1 MFVVHS
7 DMTIYATRG
16 DVVYF
21 PVEKKVG
28 DAKYLFQAGDIVRI
42 KICEK
47 KNYSKVFLLK
57 DFVVEESTTSVS
69 IFLSKWEMKFGPIIH
84 KATDYWYEVELN
96 PDTYPD
102 TFIGHNENGPAIFKL
117 FPEAKDVVEGEI
129 PNPEE
134 NAAVSRMVVHFVNEY
149 LGDKADTIIQE
160 ILKEEYIQTVIN
172 EILKEENIESIIRE
186 ILKEGNVETI
196 VKEIIQSEGIETIVQ
211 EIIKTENVGTIVQ
224 EIVKTENVETIVQ
237 EIVKPGNVETIV
249 QEIIREENI
258 ETIVREILQ
267 PEHTET
273 IVQEII
279 KEENIGTIVQEIVK
293 PGNVETI
300 IQEITK
306 PEHTQTIVQEVLK
319 PENTTV
325 IVQEILKP
333 ENTQVIVEKVLEEI
347 PGHMVVEINST
358 NMTTNRSSAEIIEHL
373 NSDGSVIAKLSHGAY
388 GTLHGVVND
397 TVLFRELSYENAQ
410 TKLVTFAIWADGSVT
425 RNEVAVG
432 GGTDGKTFSNIKIT
446 EHADGSVTMYNT
458 FTDGADE
465 TIAIGAG
472 DTPGISYNGVAIP
485 TEWVSE

>member
-57 DFVVEESTTSVS
+57 DFVVEESTTSVN

-129 PNPEE
+129 PDPEE

-149 LGDKADTIIQE
+149 LGDKAETIIQE
-160 ILKEEYIQTVIN
+160 ILKEEH
-172 EILKEENIESIIRE
+172 L
-186 ILKEGNVETI
+186 ETI
-196 VKEIIQSEGIETIVQ
+196 VNGLIKEEHIETIVREIINDGTIETIVQ
-211 EIIKTENVGTIVQ
+211 EIVKTENVGTIVQ

-249 QEIIREENI
+249 QEIIRPGNV
-258 ETIVREILQ
+258 ETIVKEILQ

-279 KEENIGTIVQEIVK
+279 KEENIGTIVQEIIK
-293 PGNVETI
+293 EENIETI

-306 PEHTQTIVQEVLK
+306 PEHIQTIVEQVKEEVPGQLTVTVDWRTDTASHSASEINAHIAK
-319 PENTTV
+319 GGSVVLAKNNFQDNDNNVFYQPIYLRTPTKVYFHAFDMAEDTIWQTVYSIDDNKAFNEDTITFEGGGSGSGSGGEVSQIDFSNFENGSFTETVDGEVITHPVTFDEQGRPVTIDDAV
-325 IVQEILKP
+325 IVW
-333 ENTQVIVEKVLEEI
+333 
-347 PGHMVVEINST
+347 G
-358 NMTTNRSSAEIIEHL
+358 
-373 NSDGSVIAKLSHGAY
+373 
-388 GTLHGVVND
+388 
-397 TVLFRELSYENAQ
+397 NA
-410 TKLVTFAIWADGSVT
+410 
-425 RNEVAVG
+425 
-432 GGTDGKTFSNIKIT
+432 
-446 EHADGSVTMYNT
+446 
-458 FTDGADE
+458 
-465 TIAIGAG
+465 
-472 DTPGISYNGVAIP
+472 
-485 TEWVSE
+485 

>member
-21 PVEKKVG
+21 SVEKKVG

-57 DFVVEESTTSVS
+57 DFVVEESTTSVN

-129 PNPEE
+129 PDPEE

-149 LGDKADTIIQE
+149 LGDKADTIVQE

-196 VKEIIQSEGIETIVQ
+196 VREIIQSEGVETIVQEIIKPGYMETIVQEIIKEENIETIVQ
-211 EIIKTENVGTIVQ
+211 EILKTENVGTIVQ
-224 EIVKTENVETIVQ
+224 EITKPENISTIVQ
-237 EIVKPGNVETIV
+237 EVLKPGNVETIV

-258 ETIVREILQ
+258 G
-267 PEHTET
+267 T

-279 KEENIGTIVQEIVK
+279 KSEHIQDIVQEIL
-293 PGNVETI
+293 
-300 IQEITK
+300 K

-319 PENTTV
+319 PENTQT
-325 IVQEILKP
+325 IVQEILKE
-333 ENTQVIVEKVLEEI
+333 ENITSIVEKVTEEM
-347 PGHMVVEINST
+347 PGDMKVTLDLVTMKASNSST
-358 NMTTNRSSAEIIEHL
+358 KIIEHL
-373 NSDGSVIAKLSHGAY
+373 NAGGTVVLKLSNGAY
-388 GTLHGVVND
+388 VN
-397 TVLFRELSYENAQ
+397 LFGIYDNIVFFRGFDATEGQ
-410 TKLVTFAIWADGSVT
+410 TELVTFSIFDDASAARTVT
-425 RNEVAVG
+425 VIASDSTG
-432 GGTDGKTFSNIKIT
+432 GVVTNIDFSNFDGGSYTETIDGEVIT
-446 EHADGSVTMYNT
+446 HEVTFDEQGRPT
-458 FTDGADE
+458 AIDGAS
-465 TIAIGAG
+465 IVWGSA
-472 DTPGISYNGVAIP
+472 
-485 TEWVSE
+485 

>member
-1 MFVVHS
+1 MFVVHN

-57 DFVVEESTTSVS
+57 DFVVEESTTSVN

-129 PNPEE
+129 PDPEE

-149 LGDKADTIIQE
+149 LGDKAETIIQE
-160 ILKEEYIQTVIN
+160 ILKEEYLETVIN
-172 EILKEENIESIIRE
+172 EILKEENIESIIQE
-186 ILKEGNVETI
+186 ILKEDHL
-196 VKEIIQSEGIETIVQ
+196 ETIVQ
-211 EIIKTENVGTIVQ
+211 EIIKEESIDTIIQEIVKPGNVETIIQEIIKEENIETIIQEILKTENVGTIVQ
-224 EIVKTENVETIVQ
+224 EITKPENISTIVQ
-237 EIVKPGNVETIV
+237 EVLKPGNVETIV

-258 ETIVREILQ
+258 G
-267 PEHTET
+267 T

-279 KEENIGTIVQEIVK
+279 KSEH
-293 PGNVETI
+293 
-300 IQEITK
+300 IQD
-306 PEHTQTIVQEVLK
+306 IVQEVLK
-319 PENTTV
+319 PENTQT

-333 ENTQVIVEKVLEEI
+333 ENTQVIVEQVKEEI
-347 PGHMVVEINST
+347 PGHLEVTVDDSGMASHSASEIN
-358 NMTTNRSSAEIIEHL
+358 AHI
-373 NSDGSVIAKLSHGAY
+373 DAGGSVILNFRGY
-388 GTLHGVVND
+388 GNPSYAQLWFRHNGGVMFCTTDVTENSVSQSIYVVD
-397 TVLFRELSYENAQ
+397 DEKNCTEEYSSFEVPGNKVTQIDFSNFENCSYTE
-410 TKLVTFAIWADGSVT
+410 TIDGEVITHEVTFDEQGRPTAI
-425 RNEVAVG
+425 
-432 GGTDGKTFSNIKIT
+432 
-446 EHADGSVTMYNT
+446 
-458 FTDGADE
+458 DGAS
-465 TIAIGAG
+465 IVWGSA
-472 DTPGISYNGVAIP
+472 
-485 TEWVSE
+485 

>member
-1 MFVVHS
+1 MFVVHD
-7 DMTIYATRG
+7 DMTICATRG

-57 DFVVEESTTSVS
+57 DFVVEESTTSVN

-129 PNPEE
+129 PEPEE

-149 LGDKADTIIQE
+149 LGDKADTIVQE

-196 VKEIIQSEGIETIVQ
+196 VREIIQSEGMETIVQEIIKPGNMETVIQEIIKEENIETIVQ
-211 EIIKTENVGTIVQ
+211 EILKTENVGTIVQ
-224 EIVKTENVETIVQ
+224 EITKPENISTIVQ
-237 EIVKPGNVETIV
+237 EVLKPGNVETIV

-258 ETIVREILQ
+258 G
-267 PEHTET
+267 T

-279 KEENIGTIVQEIVK
+279 KSEH
-293 PGNVETI
+293 
-300 IQEITK
+300 IQD
-306 PEHTQTIVQEVLK
+306 IVQEVLK
-319 PENTTV
+319 PENTTA
-325 IVQEILKP
+325 
-333 ENTQVIVEKVLEEI
+333 IVEQVKEEI
-347 PGHMVVEINST
+347 PGHLMVTNDWATSKASHSASEIN
-358 NMTTNRSSAEIIEHL
+358 AHL
-373 NSDGSVIAKLSHGAY
+373 DRGGSVS
-388 GTLHGVVND
+388 
-397 TVLFRELSYENAQ
+397 FRVSQYQNSTDVMFYVPVFMRTPTFIWFFQYE
-410 TKLVTFAIWADGSVT
+410 VYEDSVT
-425 RNEVAVG
+425 GTIHVVDAEKNYTYETFSFTPG
-432 GGTDGKTFSNIKIT
+432 GGSGGELTGIDFSNFEK
-446 EHADGSVTMYNT
+446 GSYT
-458 FTDGADE
+458 E
-465 TIAIGAG
+465 TIDGEVITHEVTVDEQGRPTAIDGCAIVWGA
-472 DTPGISYNGVAIP
+472 S
-485 TEWVSE
+485 

>member
-1 MFVVHS
+1 MFVVHN

-333 ENTQVIVEKVLEEI
+333 ENTQVIVEQVLDAI
-347 PGHMVVEINST
+347 PVQMLVEVDISARTASHTST
-358 NMTTNRSSAEIIEHL
+358 QIKEHL
-373 NSDGSVIAKLSHGAY
+373 NGGGTAAIKTKTLAYGVLQGVNETSVIFRGIAEENGQVQMFAVAIFDDATVATN
-388 GTLHGVVND
+388 TLP
-397 TVLFRELSYENAQ
+397 
-410 TKLVTFAIWADGSVT
+410 I
-425 RNEVAVG
+425 

-458 FTDGADE
+458 FTDGTDE

>member
-1 MFVVHS
+1 MFVVQS

-28 DAKYLFQAGDIVRI
+28 SAKYLFQAGDIVRI

-57 DFVVEESTTSVS
+57 DFVVEESTTSVN

-129 PNPEE
+129 PEPEE

-149 LGDKADTIIQE
+149 LGDKAETIIQE
-160 ILKEEYIQTVIN
+160 ILKEEH
-172 EILKEENIESIIRE
+172 L
-186 ILKEGNVETI
+186 ETI
-196 VKEIIQSEGIETIVQ
+196 VNGLIKEEHIETIVQ
-211 EIIKTENVGTIVQ
+211 EILKDGNVETIVREIINDGTIETIVQEIVKTENVGTIVQ

-249 QEIIREENI
+249 QEIIRPGNV
-258 ETIVREILQ
+258 ETIVKEILQ

-319 PENTTV
+319 PENT
-325 IVQEILKP
+325 
-333 ENTQVIVEKVLEEI
+333 QVIVDKVLEEI
-347 PGHMVVEINST
+347 PKHMEVEIDST
-358 NMTTNRSSAEIIEHL
+358 QMTANRSSAEIIEHL

-410 TKLVTFAIWADGSVT
+410 TELITFAIWADGSVT
-425 RNEVAVG
+425 RDAVAVCG
-432 GGTDGKTFSNIKIT
+432 GGELTGIDFSNF
-446 EHADGSVTMYNT
+446 ENGSYT
-458 FTDGADE
+458 E
-465 TIAIGAG
+465 TIDGEVITHEVTFDEQGRPTAIDGCAIVWGA
-472 DTPGISYNGVAIP
+472 S
-485 TEWVSE
+485 

>member
-1 MFVVHS
+1 
-7 DMTIYATRG
+7 MTIYATRG

-57 DFVVEESTTSVS
+57 DFVVEESTTSVN

-129 PNPEE
+129 PDPEE

-149 LGDKADTIIQE
+149 LGDKAETIIQE
-160 ILKEEYIQTVIN
+160 ILKEEH
-172 EILKEENIESIIRE
+172 L
-186 ILKEGNVETI
+186 ETI
-196 VKEIIQSEGIETIVQ
+196 VNGLIKEEHIETIVQ
-211 EIIKTENVGTIVQ
+211 EILKDGNVETIVREIINDGTIETIVQEIVKTENVGTIVQ

-249 QEIIREENI
+249 QEIIRPGNV
-258 ETIVREILQ
+258 ETIVQEIIREENVETIVKEILQ

-319 PENTTV
+319 PENT
-325 IVQEILKP
+325 
-333 ENTQVIVEKVLEEI
+333 QVIVDKVLEEI
-347 PGHMVVEINST
+347 PKHMEVEIDSKNLT
-358 NMTTNRSSAEIIEHL
+358 ANRSSAEIIQHL
-373 NSDGSVIAKLSHGAY
+373 DSDGSVIAKLSHGAY

-397 TVLFRELSYENAQ
+397 TVLFRELSYEDAQ

-432 GGTDGKTFSNIKIT
+432 GGGTDGKTFSNIKVT

-458 FTDGADE
+458 FTDGTDE

-485 TEWVSE
+485 TEWVTEVSE

>member
-21 PVEKKVG
+21 PVGKKVG

-57 DFVVEESTTSVS
+57 DFVVEESTTSVN

-129 PNPEE
+129 PDPEE

-149 LGDKADTIIQE
+149 LGDKAETIIQE
-160 ILKEEYIQTVIN
+160 ILKEEH
-172 EILKEENIESIIRE
+172 L
-186 ILKEGNVETI
+186 ETI
-196 VKEIIQSEGIETIVQ
+196 VNGLIKEEHIETIVQ
-211 EIIKTENVGTIVQ
+211 EILKDGNVETIVREIINDGTIETIVQEIVKTENVGTIVQ

-258 ETIVREILQ
+258 G
-267 PEHTET
+267 T

-279 KEENIGTIVQEIVK
+279 KSEH
-293 PGNVETI
+293 
-300 IQEITK
+300 IQD
-306 PEHTQTIVQEVLK
+306 IVQEVLK
-319 PENTTV
+319 PENTAA
-325 IVQEILKP
+325 
-333 ENTQVIVEKVLEEI
+333 IVEQVKEEI
-347 PGHMVVEINST
+347 PGHLMVTNDWATSKASHSASEIN
-358 NMTTNRSSAEIIEHL
+358 AHL
-373 NSDGSVIAKLSHGAY
+373 DRGGSVSFRVSQYQNSTDVMFYVPVFMRTPTFIWFFQYEVYEDSVT
-388 GTLHGVVND
+388 GTIHVVDAEKNY
-397 TVLFRELSYENAQ
+397 TYETFSFTPGGGSGGELTGIDFSNFEKGSYTE
-410 TKLVTFAIWADGSVT
+410 TIDGEVITHEVTFDEQGRPTAIDGCAIVW
-425 RNEVAVG
+425 
-432 GGTDGKTFSNIKIT
+432 
-446 EHADGSVTMYNT
+446 
-458 FTDGADE
+458 GA
-465 TIAIGAG
+465 
-472 DTPGISYNGVAIP
+472 S
-485 TEWVSE
+485 